1 VGQKISPNAAAEE
14 LGISLRQVRRLISS
28 GELRAYRVGKC
39 SIIRIDTD
47 DLAALL
53 KPVVSEAVRVDP
65 VSDRL
70 ATTPAIARGGRSVSY
85 SSGESRS
92 LRRRPRLRGPDGLAG
107 RQRP

>member
-1 VGQKISPNAAAEE
+1 LGVINGAATYSTTEHLGVIVGQKISPNAAAEE

-65 VSDRL
+65 VSDR
-70 ATTPAIARGGRSVSY
+70 VSDDT
-85 SSGESRS
+85 SNCT
-92 LRRRPRLRGPDGLAG
+92 RGPVCFVLV
-107 RQRP
+107 R